1 MENIDFINIWKAQ
14 NTKIEQALALNLKLL
29 REIVD
34 GKAKSAIR
42 SLTILKSALLFFGV
56 LYLIALGGLISFA
69 LSRYSPA
76 WNYFIVSIAA
86 IFAINLFAVIT
97 YIKHL
102 VWLSEINYDGA
113 IADIQQKLS
122 QLQLSII
129 RLTRI
134 MYLQTPFF
142 TTFYLSS
149 NWFPQ
154 LTPWPYTLFQLIL
167 TGAAIYSSW
176 WVYKNMIVENIDNK
190 LIKSLLSGSGR
201 DTVRKAMDFYKEIE
215 EYKIEG

>member
-1 MENIDFINIWKAQ
+1 MENIDFINIWKEQ

-34 GKAKSAIR
+34 GKAKSAVR
-42 SLTILKSALLFFGV
+42 SLTVLKSTLLFFGV

-69 LSRYSPA
+69 ISRYTPA
-76 WNYFIVSIAA
+76 WNYFLLSVAA

-102 VWLSEINYDGA
+102 AWLSEINYDGT

-122 QLQLSII
+122 KLQLSII
-129 RLTRI
+129 QLTRI

-154 LTPWPYTLFQLIL
+154 LSPWPYTLFHLII
-167 TGAAIYSSW
+167 TGAAVYLSW
-176 WVYKNMIVENIDNK
+176 WIYRNMTVDNLDNK
-190 LIKSLLSGSGR
+190 LIKNLLNGSGR
-201 DTVRKAMDFYKEIE
+201 ETVQKAMDFYKEIE
-215 EYKIEG
+215 EYKLKE

>member
-34 GKAKSAIR
+34 GKAKSAVR
-42 SLTILKSALLFFGV
+42 SLTILKSTLLFFGV

-76 WNYFIVSIAA
+76 WNYFLVSVAA
-86 IFAINLFAVIT
+86 IFAINLFAAIA

-102 VWLSEINYDGA
+102 VWLSEINYDGPV
-113 IADIQQKLS
+113 ADIQQKLS
-122 QLQLSII
+122 KLQLSII
-129 RLTRI
+129 RLSRI

-154 LTPWPYTLFQLIL
+154 LTPWPYTLFQLAL

-176 WVYKNMIVENIDNK
+176 WVYKKMTIENIDNK

-215 EYKIEG
+215 EYKVEE

>member
-34 GKAKSAIR
+34 GKAKSAVR
-42 SLTILKSALLFFGV
+42 SLTILKSTLLFFGV

-76 WNYFIVSIAA
+76 WNYFLVSVAA

-102 VWLSEINYDGA
+102 VWLSEINYDGPV
-113 IADIQQKLS
+113 ADIQQKLS
-122 QLQLSII
+122 KLQLSII

-154 LTPWPYTLFQLIL
+154 LTPWPYTLFQLAL

-176 WVYKNMIVENIDNK
+176 WVYKKMTIENIDNK

-201 DTVRKAMDFYKEIE
+201 DTVRKAMDFYNEIE
-215 EYKIEG
+215 EYKVEE

>member
-14 NTKIEQALALNLKLL
+14 NTKIEQALAVNLKLL

-34 GKAKSAIR
+34 GKVKSAVR
-42 SLTILKSALLFFGV
+42 SLTLLKSTLLFFGV

-76 WNYFIVSIAA
+76 WNYFLVSVAA
-86 IFAINLFAVIT
+86 VFAINLFAVIT

-102 VWLSEINYDGA
+102 VWLSEINYDGPVA
-113 IADIQQKLS
+113 NIQQKLS

-149 NWFPQ
+149 NWFPHIS
-154 LTPWPYTLFQLIL
+154 PWPYTLFQLIL
-167 TGAAIYSSW
+167 TGAAVYSSW
-176 WVYKNMIVENIDNK
+176 WIFKNMKIEKMDNK
-190 LIKSLLSGSGR
+190 LVNGLLNGSGR
-201 DTVRKAMDFYKEIE
+201 ETVLKAMDFYKEIE
-215 EYKIEG
+215 EYKAEG

>member
-34 GKAKSAIR
+34 GKAKSAVR
-42 SLTILKSALLFFGV
+42 SLTILKSTLLFFGV
-56 LYLIALGGLISFA
+56 LYLMALGGLISFA

-76 WNYFIVSIAA
+76 WNYFIVSVAA
-86 IFAINLFAVIT
+86 IFAINLFAAIT

-102 VWLSEINYDGA
+102 VWLSEINYDGPVA
-113 IADIQQKLS
+113 YIQQKLS
-122 QLQLSII
+122 KLQLSII

-154 LTPWPYTLFQLIL
+154 LTPWPYTLFQLAL
-167 TGAAIYSSW
+167 TGAAVYSSW
-176 WVYKNMIVENIDNK
+176 WVYKKMTIENIDNK
-190 LIKSLLSGSGR
+190 LIRSLLSGSGR
-201 DTVRKAMDFYKEIE
+201 DTVRKAIDFYNEIE
-215 EYKIEG
+215 EYKVEG

>member
-34 GKAKSAIR
+34 GKAKSAVR
-42 SLTILKSALLFFGV
+42 SLTVLKSTLLFFGV

-69 LSRYSPA
+69 ISRYTPA
-76 WNYFIVSIAA
+76 WNYFLLSVAT

-102 VWLSEINYDGA
+102 VWLSEINYDGPV
-113 IADIQQKLS
+113 ADIQQKLS
-122 QLQLSII
+122 RLQLSII
-129 RLTRI
+129 QLTRI

-154 LTPWPYTLFQLIL
+154 LTPWPYALFQVVM
-167 TGAAIYSSW
+167 TAAAIYSSY
-176 WVYKNMIVENIDNK
+176 WVYKNMTIENIDRK
-190 LIKSLLSGSGR
+190 MIRSLLSGSGR
-201 DTVRKAMDFYKEIE
+201 ETVRKAMDFYEEIE
-215 EYKIEG
+215 EYKLEE

>member
-14 NTKIEQALALNLKLL
+14 NTKIEQTLALNQKLL

-34 GKAKSAIR
+34 GKVQSAVR
-42 SLTILKSALLFFGV
+42 SLTVLKSTLLFFGV

-76 WNYFIVSIAA
+76 WNYFLVSVAA

-102 VWLSEINYDGA
+102 VWLSEINYDGPV
-113 IADIQQKLS
+113 ADIQQKLS
-122 QLQLSII
+122 KLQLSII
-129 RLTRI
+129 QLTRI

-154 LTPWPYTLFQLIL
+154 HSPWPYTLFQLV
-167 TGAAIYSSW
+167 TTAAAVYSSW
-176 WVYKNMIVENIDNK
+176 WVYKNMKLENMENK
-190 LIKSLLSGSGR
+190 LVKSLLTGSGR
-201 DTVRKAMDFYKEIE
+201 ETVQKAMDFYKEIE
-215 EYKIEG
+215 EYKVER

>member
-14 NTKIEQALALNLKLL
+14 DSKIEQALALNLKLL

-34 GKAKSAIR
+34 GKAKSAVR
-42 SLTILKSALLFFGV
+42 SLTILKSTLLFFGV
-56 LYLIALGGLISFA
+56 LYQIALGGLISFA

-76 WNYFIVSIAA
+76 WNYFLISVAA

-102 VWLSEINYDGA
+102 VWLSEINYDGT

-122 QLQLSII
+122 KLQLSII
-129 RLTRI
+129 QLTRI

-149 NWFPQ
+149 NWFPH
-154 LTPWPYTLFQLIL
+154 LSPWPYTLFQLVM
-167 TGAAIYSSW
+167 TAAAVYSSW
-176 WVYKNMIVENIDNK
+176 WVYKNMKLENMENK
-190 LIKSLLSGSGR
+190 LVKSLLTGSGR
-201 DTVRKAMDFYKEIE
+201 ETVRKAIDFYKEIE
-215 EYKIEG
+215 KYKLED

>member
-1 MENIDFINIWKAQ
+1 MENIDFINIWKTQ
-14 NTKIEQALALNLKLL
+14 NTKIEQAIALNRKLL

-34 GKAKSAIR
+34 GKAKSAVR
-42 SLTILKSALLFFGV
+42 SLTILKSTLLFFGI
-56 LYLIALGGLISFA
+56 LYLIALAGLISFA
-69 LSRYSPA
+69 VTRYSPA
-76 WNYFIVSIAA
+76 WNYFIVSVAA
-86 IFAINLFAVIT
+86 ILLINIYAVIT

-102 VWLSEINYDGA
+102 VWLSEIDYDGPVA
-113 IADIQQKLS
+113 NIQQKLS
-122 QLQLSII
+122 KLQLSII

-154 LTPWPYTLFQLIL
+154 LTPWPYTLFQLAL

-176 WVYKNMIVENIDNK
+176 WVYKKMTIENIDNK

-201 DTVRKAMDFYKEIE
+201 DTVRKAMDFYNEIE
-215 EYKIEG
+215 EYKVEE

>member
-1 MENIDFINIWKAQ
+1 MEDIDIINIWKAQ
-14 NTKIEQALALNLKLL
+14 NTKTEQALALNLKLL
-29 REIVD
+29 REIAD
-34 GKAKSAIR
+34 GKVQSVGR
-42 SLTILKSALLFFGV
+42 SLTVLKSTLLFFGV
-56 LYLIALGGLISFA
+56 LYLIVLSGLISFA

-76 WNYFIVSIAA
+76 WNYFIVSVAA

-102 VWLSEINYDGA
+102 VWLSEINYDGT

-122 QLQLSII
+122 KLQLSII
-129 RLTRI
+129 QLTRI

-154 LTPWPYTLFQLIL
+154 LTPWPYMLFQLIL
-167 TGAAIYSSW
+167 TGAAVYSSW
-176 WVYKNMIVENIDNK
+176 WIFKNMKIEKMDNK
-190 LIKSLLSGSGR
+190 LVKGLLNGSGR
-201 DTVRKAMDFYKEIE
+201 ETVLKAMDFYKEIE
-215 EYKIEG
+215 EYKAEG

>member
-1 MENIDFINIWKAQ
+1 MENIDFISIWKTQ
-14 NTKIEQALALNLKLL
+14 NTKIEQAIALNRKLL

-34 GKAKSAIR
+34 GKAKSAVR
-42 SLTILKSALLFFGV
+42 SLTILKSTLLFFGI
-56 LYLIALGGLISFA
+56 LYLIALAGLISFA
-69 LSRYSPA
+69 VTRYSPA
-76 WNYFIVSIAA
+76 WNYFIVSVAA
-86 IFAINLFAVIT
+86 ILLINIYAVIT

-102 VWLSEINYDGA
+102 VWLSEIDYDGPVA
-113 IADIQQKLS
+113 NIQQKLS

-129 RLTRI
+129 QLTRI

-154 LTPWPYTLFQLIL
+154 LSPWPYTLFQLIL
-167 TGAAIYSSW
+167 TGAAVYSSW

-190 LIKSLLSGSGR
+190 LIRSLLSGSGR

-215 EYKIEG
+215 EYKVEE

>member
-14 NTKIEQALALNLKLL
+14 DSKIDQALAINKKLL
-29 REIVD
+29 KEIVD
-34 GKAKSAIR
+34 GKAQSTLR
-42 SLTILKSALLFFGV
+42 SLKLLKSTLLIFGI

-76 WNYFIVSIAA
+76 WNYFLVSVAA

-102 VWLSEINYDGA
+102 VWLSEINYDGS
-113 IADIQQKLS
+113 IASIQQKLS
-122 QLQLSII
+122 ELQLSII
-129 RLTRI
+129 QHTRI

-142 TTFYLSS
+142 STFYLSS

-154 LTPWPYTLFQLIL
+154 NSPLAYTIFQLVF
-167 TGAAIYSSW
+167 TAASVYSSY
-176 WVYKNMIVENIDNK
+176 WVYKNMTIENIDNK
-190 LIKSLLSGSGR
+190 MIRSLLLGSGR
-201 DTVRKAMDFYKEIE
+201 ETVRKAMDFYEEIE
-215 EYKIEG
+215 EYKVEE

>member
-14 NTKIEQALALNLKLL
+14 NTKIEQALAVNLKLL

-34 GKAKSAIR
+34 GKVKSAVR
-42 SLTILKSALLFFGV
+42 SLTLLKSTLLFFGV

-76 WNYFIVSIAA
+76 WNYFLVSVVA

-97 YIKHL
+97 YIRHL
-102 VWLSEINYDGA
+102 VWLSEIDYDGT

-122 QLQLSII
+122 KLQLSII

-154 LTPWPYTLFQLIL
+154 LTPLPYTLFQLAL
-167 TGAAIYSSW
+167 TGAAVYSSW
-176 WVYKNMIVENIDNK
+176 WIYRNMTAENLNNK
-190 LIKSLLSGSGR
+190 LIKGLLNGSGR
-201 DTVRKAMDFYKEIE
+201 ETVQKAMEFYKEIE
-215 EYKIEG
+215 EYKVEG

>member
-34 GKAKSAIR
+34 GKAKSVLR
-42 SLTILKSALLFFGV
+42 SLTILKSTLLFFGV
-56 LYLIALGGLISFA
+56 LYLIALGGLIAFA

-76 WNYFIVSIAA
+76 WNYFIVSVAA
-86 IFAINLFAVIT
+86 VFVINLFAVIT

-102 VWLSEINYDGA
+102 VWLSEINYDGTV
-113 IADIQQKLS
+113 ADIQQKLS
-122 QLQLSII
+122 KLQLSII

-154 LTPWPYTLFQLIL
+154 NSPWLYTLFQIVL
-167 TGAAIYSSW
+167 TAAAAYSSW
-176 WVYKNMIVENIDNK
+176 WVYRNMTVDNLDNK
-190 LIKSLLSGSGR
+190 LVKGLLNGSGR
-201 DTVRKAMDFYKEIE
+201 ETVRKAIDFYKEIE
-215 EYKIEG
+215 EYKVEK

>member
-1 MENIDFINIWKAQ
+1 MEDIDIINTWKAQ
-14 NTKIEQALALNLKLL
+14 NTKIEQTLALNLKLL

-34 GKAKSAIR
+34 GKAQSAVR
-42 SLTILKSALLFFGV
+42 SLTMLKSTLLFFGI

-76 WNYFIVSIAA
+76 WNYFIASVAA

-102 VWLSEINYDGA
+102 VWLSEINYDGT

-122 QLQLSII
+122 KLQLSII
-129 RLTRI
+129 QLTRI

-154 LTPWPYTLFQLIL
+154 LTPWPYTLFQLVM
-167 TGAAIYSSW
+167 TAAGVYSSW
-176 WVYKNMIVENIDNK
+176 WVFQNMKIEKMDNK
-190 LIKSLLSGSGR
+190 LVKGLLNGSGR
-201 DTVRKAMDFYKEIE
+201 ETVQKAMDFYKEVE
-215 EYKIEG
+215 EYKQER